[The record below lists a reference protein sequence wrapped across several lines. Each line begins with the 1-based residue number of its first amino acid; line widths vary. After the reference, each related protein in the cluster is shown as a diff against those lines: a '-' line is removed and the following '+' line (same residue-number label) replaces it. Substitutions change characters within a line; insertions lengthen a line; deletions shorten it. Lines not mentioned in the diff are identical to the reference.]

1 MLAGRVNVELP
12 VSVAEVIEDASE
24 GVERFTGE
32 AGLLIM
38 KAVMDAE
45 VESLAGP
52 KGKHDPARQRS
63 TTHPRSLILGLV
75 ARNETIGRRSRMT
88 GVTALLPNAESHRC
102 RLLFS
107 TPVSAHCVF
116 VLGTSRPV
124 SMAPASGTTTFRASL
139 WLRLFLR
146 H

>member
-1 MLAGRVNVELP
+1 
-12 VSVAEVIEDASE
+12 
-24 GVERFTGE
+24 
-32 AGLLIM
+32 
-38 KAVMDAE
+38 MDAE

-75 ARNETIGRRSRMT
+75 ARNETMGRRSSMT
-88 GVTALLPNAESHRC
+88 SVTALLPNAESHRR

-107 TPVSAHCVF
+107 TPFAGNGLF
-116 VLGTSRPV
+116 VLGTGRLV